1 MRAVIE
7 PNATTTTIPDILC
20 LTASE
25 PLRYRRVRLLCGP
38 LVLSEAEN
46 WYVPQ
51 RLTPAMNDLLDRTD
65 MPFGKAAAGLAFE
78 RHTVS
83 STLLFSPEACATN
96 DGRLAIPE
104 RLFCNRAIL
113 TLGQDRLAFAE
124 LVETYRR
131 DLLYA
136 AA

>member
-1 MRAVIE
+1 MVERDAATSARPEHLSLSVRE
-7 PNATTTTIPDILC
+7 PWH
-20 LTASE
+20 
-25 PLRYRRVRLLCGP
+25 YRRVRLLYGP

-46 WYVPQ
+46 WYVPA
-51 RLTPAMNDLLDRTD
+51 RLTPAMNHLLDRTD
-65 MPFGKAAAGLAFE
+65 TPFGKAAAGLGFE

-83 STLLFSPEACATN
+83 STLLFRPEAAHASS
-96 DGRLAIPE
+96 GRLEIPE

-113 TLGQDRLAFAE
+113 TLGRDGLAFAE

-136 AA
+136 MA